1 MQSAALH
8 QPAPAPRPLIVV
20 AAGGLG
26 RDLAAYAPEA
36 GFDVVG
42 FLHDEHAHP
51 GSLDGVGVADRV
63 LGALEGH
70 VVRDDVEYAIGLG
83 DVAPRAQVAARLLD
97 GGARLATV
105 VHPLA
110 WVAPSASI
118 GAGVVIAPFA
128 FVGPNAVVQDLTVIN
143 THASVAHDAHLGRGS
158 VLAPYAALTGRVRVD
173 EEVYV
178 ATHATIAPRR
188 RVGRGSTVGAGSVV
202 LHDVGE
208 EVLAHGNPARTRRA
222 HRHV

>member
-1 MQSAALH
+1 M
-8 QPAPAPRPLIVV
+8 V

-36 GFDVVG
+36 GYDLVG
-42 FLHDEHAHP
+42 FLHDVHAYP
-51 GSLDGVGVADRV
+51 GSIDGVDVDDRV
-63 LGALEGH
+63 LGPLEGH
-70 VVRDDVEYAIGLG
+70 AVRHDVEYAIGLG
-83 DVAPRAQVAARLLD
+83 DVAPRTEVAERLLT

-118 GAGVVIAPFA
+118 GDGVVIAPFA
-128 FVGPNAVVQDLTVIN
+128 FVGPNAVVDDLAVIN
-143 THASVAHDAHLGRGS
+143 THASVAHDARLGRGS
-158 VLAPYAALTGRVRVD
+158 ILAPYAVLTGRVRID
-173 EEVYV
+173 EEVFV

-188 RVGRGSTVGAGSVV
+188 HVGRGSTIGAGSVV

-208 EVLAHGNPARTRRA
+208 AVLAHGNPARTRRA
-222 HRHV
+222 HRHA